1 LEDGIFTDRHGV
13 QHDLNGYMIVFTSNM
28 SQEQYKKH
36 IPDSLKSRFDMIYYF
51 EDLPDQD
58 KRNFIYETADKLRE
72 RLFQQFSVSISID
85 RIKTD
90 LEKLV
95 THSNLR
101 YIKRRIEDIVFNE
114 FFNNA
119 DKFQPQNLGV
129 RGSFCNFTF

>member
-1 LEDGIFTDRHGV
+1 
-13 QHDLNGYMIVFTSNM
+13 
-28 SQEQYKKH
+28 
-36 IPDSLKSRFDMIYYF
+36 MIYYF

-58 KRNFIYETADKLRE
+58 KRIFIYETADKLRE
-72 RLFQQFSVSISID
+72 RLSQQFGVSISID

-114 FFNNA
+114 FFNNYST
-119 DKFQPQNLGV
+119 PQETDQQV
-129 RGSFCNFTF
+129 

>member
-1 LEDGIFTDRHGV
+1 MNPEIGLSI
-13 QHDLNGYMIVFTSNM
+13 
-28 SQEQYKKH
+28 
-36 IPDSLKSRFDMIYYF
+36 DMIYYF

-58 KRNFIYETADKLRE
+58 KRIFIYETADKLRE
-72 RLFQQFSVSISID
+72 RLSQQFGVLISID

-114 FFNNA
+114 FFNNYST
-119 DKFQPQNLGV
+119 PQETDQQV
-129 RGSFCNFTF
+129 